1 MRSHLYILHLL
12 SITFKTQILIVVYHD
27 MYNILC
33 SSEAEDVE
41 RHLGDCKA
49 VLVDITAKRD
59 IVEAVVDN
67 YVIGSVP
74 LILVCWEAGTID
86 ARKNLARMIIER
98 CSPSLISGRLGDV
111 HALTIDI
118 MDRGMLSS

>member
-1 MRSHLYILHLL
+1 M
-12 SITFKTQILIVVYHD
+12 
-27 MYNILC
+27 
-33 SSEAEDVE
+33 E

-49 VLVDITAKRD
+49 VLVDITAKKD

-86 ARKNLARMIIER
+86 ARKHLARMVIER

-111 HALTIDI
+111 HALTIDV
-118 MDRGMLSS
+118 MDHGELSS